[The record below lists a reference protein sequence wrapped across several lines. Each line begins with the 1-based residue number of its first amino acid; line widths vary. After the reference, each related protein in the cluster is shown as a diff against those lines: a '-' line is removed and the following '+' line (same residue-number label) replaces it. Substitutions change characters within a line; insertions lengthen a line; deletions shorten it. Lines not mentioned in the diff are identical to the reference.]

1 MRCVITT
8 DFSTLC
14 CANKRPE
21 RRAWPRLCGLILV
34 TGWLWA
40 GWGGAARAEG
50 IDIQSLRL
58 ERTEDGVFLSAVV
71 QFLLPAVVEDTLL
84 KGIPVTF
91 VAEADLLRDRWY
103 WYDKKVLSANRQM
116 RLSYQPLTRRWRVQ
130 YASGTFPVSNQGVS
144 LGQGYDQLD
153 DALLAIQ
160 RISRWK
166 IAEPQDVEPDARH
179 NVEFRYRLDMGQ
191 LPRLFQI
198 GALGQADWA
207 LSVSRNQRLLVEV
220 PK

>member
-1 MRCVITT
+1 MRCVTTT
-8 DFSTLC
+8 DFSTRC
-14 CANKRPE
+14 CANSSPDRRKRVGL
-21 RRAWPRLCGLILV
+21 RAWLLA
-34 TGWLWA
+34 WA
-40 GWGGAARAEG
+40 LLMVGGARADG

-58 ERTEDGVFLSAVV
+58 DRTDEGVFLSAVV
-71 QFLLPAVVEDTLL
+71 QFLLPQVVEDTLL

-91 VAEADLLRDRWY
+91 VAEAELLRDRWY
-103 WYDKKVLSANRQM
+103 WYDKKVLTANRQM

-130 YASGTFPVSNQGVS
+130 YASGPFSTSNQGVS
-144 LGQGYDQLD
+144 LGQGYDQLE
-153 DALLAIQ
+153 DALVAIQ

-166 IAEPQDVEPDARH
+166 IAEPQDVEPEARH

-198 GALGQADWA
+198 GALGQSDWA
-207 LSVSRNQRLLVEV
+207 LSVSRNQRLLIEV